1 LPDEQVEIM
10 SNKFE
15 NRLSETAARVGDE
28 LNTLLG
34 NAALAGE
41 IVRPPRLMAAIR
53 HGVLN
58 GGKRLRPFLLI
69 ETAALFDAN
78 DHGALRASCALE
90 CLHSYSLVHD
100 DLPCMDDDD
109 LRRGKPTVHIAFDE
123 ALAVLAGDGLLT
135 FAFDIMADPATSPEA
150 EIRARLVQLLARAA
164 GQGGMIGGQVLDI
177 AAETRTL
184 SMEEIRQMQAMKT
197 GALIRFACEAGC
209 LIGKAGDEETLR
221 LVRFGEIIGEAF
233 QLADDLLD
241 VTADAATMGK
251 ATGKDAAR
259 GKKTLVDYLGLEGS
273 REKLQHLQQEAIALL
288 APFEAKA
295 ENLRDTARFIVER
308 TN

>member
-1 LPDEQVEIM
+1 M
-10 SNKFE
+10 SNNFE
-15 NRLSETAARVGDE
+15 NRLNETAARVGAE
-28 LNTLLG
+28 LETLLG
-34 NAALAGE
+34 DEALGGE

-58 GGKRLRPFLLI
+58 GGKRLRPFLLMQ
-69 ETAALFDAN
+69 TAALFDAS
-78 DHGALRASCALE
+78 DETALRASCALE

-135 FAFDIMADPATSPEA
+135 FAFDIMADPATSPDA
-150 EIRARLVQLLARAA
+150 EIRVRLVQLLARAS
-164 GQGGMIGGQVLDI
+164 GSGGMIGGQVLDM

-184 SMEEIRQMQAMKT
+184 SMDEIRQMQAMKT

-209 LIGKAGDEETLR
+209 VIGRASAAESER
-221 LVRFGEIIGEAF
+221 LLRFGEIIGEAF

-241 VTADAATMGK
+241 VTADAKTMGK

-259 GKKTLVDYLGLEGS
+259 GKKTLVDYLGIDGARSALQQ
-273 REKLQHLQQEAIALL
+273 LQHEASALL
-288 APFEAKA
+288 EPFGERADLLK
-295 ENLRDTARFIVER
+295 ETARFIVER
-308 TN
+308 TS